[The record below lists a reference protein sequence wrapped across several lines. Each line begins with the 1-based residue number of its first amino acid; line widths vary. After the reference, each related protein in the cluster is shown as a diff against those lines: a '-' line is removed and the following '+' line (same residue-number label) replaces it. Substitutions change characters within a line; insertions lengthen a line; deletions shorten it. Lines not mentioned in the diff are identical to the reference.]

1 MISCL
6 CVTMPS
12 RLPLLERAV
21 GDFAAQSH
29 ADAELVVV
37 HDGGAEFEARV
48 QALAG
53 RHAARPIRVH
63 AAVPGGSL
71 GALRNLSVQLA
82 QGDLVCQWDDDDR
95 HHPRRLALQAEAMRE
110 QAADFCFLADQLHWF
125 SQAGELYWDDWDA
138 EPYPM
143 NFVHGTLLGRKAAMP
158 AYAGLPRGEDT
169 ALVRE
174 ILRAGHRVA
183 RLRDRGWAYVYVYH
197 GGNVFDAAH
206 HAAISTLKRY
216 SGARL
221 LAREGLLRERLAEYA
236 PPLGALRMPFE
247 DGALQLG

>member
-1 MISCL
+1 
-6 CVTMPS
+6 MPS

-29 ADAELVVV
+29 ADAELVIV
-37 HDGGAEFEARV
+37 HDGGAEFDAHV
-48 QALAG
+48 HALAR
-53 RHAARPIRVH
+53 RHAAHRIRVH
-63 AAVPGGSL
+63 AAKPGLNL

-95 HHPRRLALQAEAMRE
+95 HHPQRLALQSDALRA

-125 SQAGELYWDDWDA
+125 AAAGELYWDDWNI

-158 AYAGLPRGEDT
+158 AYAGLARGEDT
-169 ALVRE
+169 ALLHE
-174 ILRAGHRVA
+174 ILRAGRRIA
-183 RLRDRGWAYVYVYH
+183 QLRDRGWAYVYVYH

-206 HAAISTLKRY
+206 HAAISRLKRY

-236 PPLGALRMPFE
+236 PPLGALCMPYE
-247 DGALQLG
+247 DGALRFG